1 MIIETPGA
9 GGYGEPREREAEAL
23 AADYRDGKFS
33 AEYLR
38 QHYGFE
44 PAE

>member
-1 MIIETPGA
+1 VIIETPGA
-9 GGYGEPREREAEAL
+9 GGYGEPSERDADAL
-23 AADYRDGKFS
+23 AADYRGGKFS

-38 QHYGFE
+38 KNYGFE